1 MKSFECPNCGNLMDD
16 NEKRCKY
23 CGSAN
28 PNYSGPRYN
37 PQPVAAVNAQQ
48 NAQSSTPVKKEKEK
62 MNVLVFIL
70 LLIFFW
76 PAAII
81 YAIVCMAK

>member
-1 MKSFECPNCGNLMDD
+1 MKSYECPNCGNLMD
-16 NEKRCKY
+16 EGERRCKY

-37 PQPVAAVNAQQ
+37 PQPAAVNAPQ

-76 PAAII
+76 PGAII
-81 YAIVCMAK
+81 YAIVCVAK